1 MTFDPDYGQT
11 LLSDEDQVGLTS
23 EVRELLGDPILKAD
37 LYDLEQLIQAQVADE
52 FVQEILEGSLTLD
65 DLLTDYFVRELHR
78 RMYEPVWTW
87 GGRQRS
93 RETNIGVAPEQI
105 TVMLRTS
112 LDDIRFRWAQE
123 DRVSARSL
131 GITAHAELVHI
142 HPFVDGNGRTTR
154 LLADL
159 VFLAAQGEGDVL
171 AYDWNFDRDE
181 YIGLLREYDATLD
194 PGSLIEFV
202 PVTILRDAE

>member
-1 MTFDPDYGQT
+1 M
-11 LLSDEDQVGLTS
+11 
-23 EVRELLGDPILKAD
+23 
-37 LYDLEQLIQAQVADE
+37 
-52 FVQEILEGSLTLD
+52 
-65 DLLTDYFVRELHR
+65 
-78 RMYEPVWTW
+78 
-87 GGRQRS
+87 
-93 RETNIGVAPEQI
+93 
-105 TVMLRTS
+105 
-112 LDDIRFRWAQE
+112 
-123 DRVSARSL
+123 SARSL
-131 GITAHAELVHI
+131 DITAHAELVHI

-194 PGSLIEFV
+194 PGNLIEFV